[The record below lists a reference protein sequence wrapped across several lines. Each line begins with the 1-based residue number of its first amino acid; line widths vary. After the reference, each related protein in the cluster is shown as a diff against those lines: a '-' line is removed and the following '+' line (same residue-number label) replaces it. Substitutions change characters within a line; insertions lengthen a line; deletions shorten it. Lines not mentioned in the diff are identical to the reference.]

1 MSGKAVRLA
10 GSPEGVF
17 SAWQSLRKLAVA
29 GNQRQQKAKTLNSR
43 QTDSRSGR

>member
-29 GNQRQQKAKTLNSR
+29 GEPARNKGRAARGRPN
-43 QTDSRSGR
+43 DERSG